1 MTRMTK
7 EIGRRAKKAG
17 AKAQAA
23 LAKAE
28 RKLGREVRKRRV
40 RRVVREAAEVAA
52 VAGAAALARA
62 VVGGAV
68 RRARGN
74 TARGSERAALSFDV
88 RLPLPHDQVITRVT
102 DALRAEG
109 FGILTRIDAHRTF
122 HEKLGVDFRPYTIL
136 GACNPSLAIRALS
149 ARPEMGLFLPCNVIV
164 EQVAEGGCQVRIASP
179 KAMFEVS
186 GMTDEMELQAV
197 ATEAEKRMARTAEW
211 LREHGHTA
219 VL

>member
-28 RKLGREVRKRRV
+28 RKLGRELRKRRV

-68 RRARGN
+68 RRSGTQPAR
-74 TARGSERAALSFDV
+74 RSEPASLDV
-88 RLPLPHDQVITRVT
+88 RLPLPHDRVITRVT

-136 GACNPSLAIRALS
+136 GACNPSLAIRALT

-164 EQVAEGGCQVRIASP
+164 EQLPEGGCQVRIASP
-179 KAMFEVS
+179 IAMLEVS
-186 GMTDEMELQAV
+186 GMKDDLELQAV

-211 LREHGHTA
+211 LREHGHAA